1 MNKILFLLGIVFCLD
16 ASARVALVAEND
28 GYTVVEDKNNGYIVT
43 EDNSAAYN
51 DAPLEYAL
59 VIDVQQ
65 RYRTFAT
72 RGVCRQL
79 DDTGRQVCEPG
90 RVVSKD
96 FIGYDVTY
104 KYKNFVGTILL
115 NEIPAAGIIYMQ
127 QSITPVK

>member
-1 MNKILFLLGIVFCLD
+1 MNKILFLLGMVFCLD
-16 ASARVALVAEND
+16 ASARVALVAEN
-28 GYTVVEDKNNGYIVT
+28 NGYIVT
-43 EDNSAAYN
+43 EDHSAATN
-51 DAPLEYAL
+51 EEPLEYAE

-90 RVVSKD
+90 RVVTKD

-104 KYKNFVGTILL
+104 KYKNFVGTVLL
-115 NEIPAAGIIYMQ
+115 NHIPPAGIIYMQ